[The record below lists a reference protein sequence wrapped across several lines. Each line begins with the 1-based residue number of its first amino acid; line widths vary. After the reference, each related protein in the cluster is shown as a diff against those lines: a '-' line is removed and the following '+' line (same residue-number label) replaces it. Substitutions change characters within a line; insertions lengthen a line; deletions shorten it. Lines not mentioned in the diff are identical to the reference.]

1 MDMRKNASGYYDETA
16 YKAMTTGPKAGEIW
30 THNTS
35 GAYMLVVANVG
46 GVCVTLRL
54 NNTARD
60 DNSLPVMVRTQM
72 WVNPQ
77 FLGYCFSTSL
87 SNYAKNAKE
96 EEFEAVKGGIA
107 EVLGLAVEEAAEEEE
122 EEEEEEVG
130 FDGTEGIQA
139 ELEDAKK
146 ECEAVKKKLLI
157 SQENAK
163 LYCKMYNELLDK
175 VIGRVS

>member
-1 MDMRKNASGYYDETA
+1 MDMDMRKNASGYYDETA

-46 GVCVTLRL
+46 GVYVTLRI
-54 NNTARD
+54 NDNARD
-60 DNSLPVMVRTQM
+60 ANSLPVMVRTQM

-77 FLGYCFSTSL
+77 FLGYCFSTML
-87 SNYAKNAKE
+87 GQFVKLANKD
-96 EEFEAVKGGIA
+96 EFEAVKSGIA
-107 EVLGLAVEEAAEEEE
+107 EALDLVAEEVTEEEE
-122 EEEEEEVG
+122 EEAVTS
-130 FDGTEGIQA
+130 DDIEGIQA
-139 ELEDAKK
+139 ELEGVQK

>member
-16 YKAMTTGPKAGEIW
+16 YKAMTTGPKPGEIW

-35 GAYMLVVANVG
+35 GAYILVVANVG

-54 NNTARD
+54 NDNARD
-60 DNSLPVMVRTQM
+60 ANSLPVTARTQM

-77 FLGYCFSTSL
+77 FLGYCFSTML
-87 SNYAKNAKE
+87 GQFVKMANKD
-96 EEFEAVKGGIA
+96 EFEAVKSGIA
-107 EVLGLAVEEAAEEEE
+107 EVLDLVEEEAAEEEE

-130 FDGTEGIQA
+130 FDGTEDIRA

-163 LYCKMYNELLDK
+163 LYRKMYDELLDK